1 MKKIHLV
8 PIIVFLLTLFY
19 LVVIRARPLAP
30 GTAAN
35 SFAIAATFVIG
46 LCFVL
51 GPLSRMKSS
60 TFIPML
66 RYRKPLGLW
75 GFLFASIHVAAVLV
89 IAFDTITAPEN
100 IYSMAGGIIAFIIFT
115 LMAVTSTGK
124 AIAKMGYP
132 KWKKL
137 QRTGYI
143 AFFLVLL
150 HFTVLDN
157 GAFVSRQLGQL
168 LFGFVLLV
176 LLIRIL
182 MIIAGKKEAYKEHEF
197 HELHGIEK
205 HEDGEE

>member
-1 MKKIHLV
+1 MKKVHLI
-8 PIIVFLLTLFY
+8 PIAIFLLTLFY

-30 GTAAN
+30 GTVAN

-66 RYRKPLGLW
+66 RHRKPLGLW
-75 GFLFASIHVAAVLV
+75 GYLFACIHVAAVML
-89 IAFDTITAPEN
+89 IAFDTITAAEN
-100 IYSMAGGIIAFIIFT
+100 LYSMAGGIIAFTIFT
-115 LMAVTSTGK
+115 VMAVTSTGK

-132 KWKKL
+132 KWKRL
-137 QRTGYI
+137 QRTGYL
-143 AFFLVLL
+143 AFFLVLI
-150 HFTVLDN
+150 HFTVLETVS
-157 GAFVSRQLGQL
+157 FVARQLGQI

-176 LLIRIL
+176 LLLRIL
-182 MIIAGKKEAYKEHEF
+182 MILAGKKEAYKEHEF

-205 HEDGEE
+205 HEENG

>member
-1 MKKIHLV
+1 MKKVHLI
-8 PIIVFLLTLFY
+8 PIAIFLLTLFY

-30 GTAAN
+30 GTVAN

-60 TFIPML
+60 TFMPML
-66 RYRKPLGLW
+66 RHRKPLGLW
-75 GFLFASIHVAAVLV
+75 GYLFAVIHVTAVL
-89 IAFDTITAPEN
+89 ILAYEDITNPEN
-100 IYSMAGGIIAFIIFT
+100 FYSMLTGILAFIIFT

-143 AFFLVLL
+143 AFFFVLV
-150 HFTVLDN
+150 HFTVLEK
-157 GAFVSRQLGQL
+157 GAFVSRQLGQA

-176 LLIRIL
+176 LLLRIL
-182 MIIAGKKEAYKEHEF
+182 MILAGKKEAYKEHEF
-197 HELHGIEK
+197 HELHEIEK
-205 HEDGEE
+205 HEENG